1 MKNRNQIA
9 ALAAVILGLVFL
21 YQPRYILLKGIA
33 LLLLTLAAILSATSF
48 SKNRIVEGI
57 AAIGFG
63 AGFIFLYLPVSKDTP
78 ILSTLHG
85 SAFHLLFASAI
96 AFGMTTRL
104 KKAAAIVAAIIAI
117 VGLVFLY
124 QPYVFLFTLDMPEE
138 FYSLRQLEDAIR
150 NEGHQL
156 KERLFQFSPPSQGFR
171 SSFDAGRHDCGGDCF
186 AAEGVNRTHVAR
198 RDYTRV
204 GLSLSTVLA
213 PTLPNR
219 FPNSTGRVNGIHRR
233 LAPVGLANK
242 RTDFNGIENE
252 HITLVTRAVRKS
264 DCFKSLSFDSRNLD
278 SDEMNKK
285 RRRNYRGALQY
296 R

>member
-9 ALAAVILGLVFL
+9 TLAAVILGLVFL

-33 LLLLTLAAILSATSF
+33 LLLLTLSAILSATSF
-48 SKNRIVEGI
+48 SKKRIVEGI
-57 AAIGFG
+57 AAIGLG

-104 KKAAAIVAAIIAI
+104 KKAAAIAAAIIAI
-117 VGLVFLY
+117 IGLVFLY

-156 KERLFQFSPPSQGFR
+156 KERLFQFSLLLKDSALHLML
-171 SSFDAGRHDCGGDCF
+171 AGMIVVAIVSPRKVLIERMSLGG
-186 AAEGVNRTHVAR
+186 
-198 RDYTRV
+198 
-204 GLSLSTVLA
+204 
-213 PTLPNR
+213 
-219 FPNSTGRVNGIHRR
+219 
-233 LAPVGLANK
+233 
-242 RTDFNGIENE
+242 
-252 HITLVTRAVRKS
+252 ITLGLVFLCQPFWILLYQTGFQILLGGLTAFIVVAHR
-264 DCFKSLSFDSRNLD
+264 
-278 SDEMNKK
+278 
-285 RRRNYRGALQY
+285 
-296 R
+296 